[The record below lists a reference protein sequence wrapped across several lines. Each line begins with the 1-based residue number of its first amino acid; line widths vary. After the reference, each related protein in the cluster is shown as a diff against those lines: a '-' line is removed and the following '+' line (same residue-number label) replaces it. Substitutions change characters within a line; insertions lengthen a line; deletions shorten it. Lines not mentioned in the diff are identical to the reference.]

1 VTPGSLST
9 KGSINISVEVKNTG
23 ARAGEEVVQLY
34 VRHLNSSVARPQIE
48 LKGFTRVPLR
58 AGEKRVVQMTL
69 PAERLAYWN
78 VGNHRFEVEPDEIEI
93 AVGGSSSDLRLRKT
107 VQVTAR

>member
-1 VTPGSLST
+1 MST
-9 KGSINISVEVKNTG
+9 HGSINISVEVKNAGT
-23 ARAGEEVVQLY
+23 RAGEEVVQMY

-48 LKGFTRVPLR
+48 LKGFTRIPLQ
-58 AGEKRVVQMTL
+58 AGEERVVQMTL

-78 VGNHRFEVEPDEIEI
+78 VGKHRFEVEPDKIEI
-93 AVGGSSSDLRLRKT
+93 AVGGSSADLRLRKT